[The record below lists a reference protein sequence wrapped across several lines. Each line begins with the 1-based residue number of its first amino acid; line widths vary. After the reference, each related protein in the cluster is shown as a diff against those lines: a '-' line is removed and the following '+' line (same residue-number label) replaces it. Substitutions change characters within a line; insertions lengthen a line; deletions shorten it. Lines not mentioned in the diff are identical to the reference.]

1 MTAWLPAAA
10 AGHGDVSLTT
20 EPWVARSRSRETT
33 YPADLTDPAEVA
45 AHVAEMASALTS
57 EVVLD
62 GRLVTHVAVKV
73 RFKPFFTYLRSMKLR
88 EGATTDPSVVSAA
101 ALVVLEKFVLD
112 RPVRLLGVR
121 VDLLL
126 PGVGDGEGAVGAAGG
141 D

>member
-1 MTAWLPAAA
+1 MAR
-10 AGHGDVSLTT
+10 GLT
-20 EPWVARSRSRETT
+20 R
-33 YPADLTDPAEVA
+33 
-45 AHVAEMASALTS
+45 
-57 EVVLD
+57 EVVAD

-73 RFKPFFTYLRSMKLR
+73 RVKPFFTYLRSMKLR
-88 EGATTDPSVVSAA
+88 NGATADPSVVSAA
-101 ALVVLEKFVLD
+101 ALVVLGKISVD

>member
-1 MTAWLPAAA
+1 
-10 AGHGDVSLTT
+10 
-20 EPWVARSRSRETT
+20 
-33 YPADLTDPAEVA
+33 
-45 AHVAEMASALTS
+45 MASALTS

-73 RFKPFFTYLRSMKLR
+73 RFKPFFTHLRSMKLR
-88 EGATTDPSVVSAA
+88 EGATADPSEVSAA
-101 ALVVLEKFVLD
+101 ALRVLGKIVLD

-126 PGVGDGEGAVGAAGG
+126 PGVGDGQGGVGAAGG

>member
-10 AGHGDVSLTT
+10 AGHGDVSLST
-20 EPWVARSRSRETT
+20 EPWVARSKSRETT
-33 YPADLTDPAEVA
+33 YPSDITDVDLVA
-45 AHVAEMASALTS
+45 AQVSEMASALTS
-57 EVVLD
+57 EVVAD

-88 EGATTDPSVVSAA
+88 DGATADPSVVSAA
-101 ALVVLEKFVLD
+101 ALLVLDLFVLD